1 MTLSTTTAKV
11 GYLGNGTTTAFAVPF
26 AFFAAAELEVV
37 ERVIA
42 TGVETPRALT
52 THYTVTGG
60 NGSTG
65 TVTAVAAPP
74 ATVTWT
80 IARKTAR
87 TQLTDY
93 LTGDAFPA
101 ETHERALDRLT
112 ALVQEIEEILGRSL
126 RIPITDVGSTPQL
139 PSSTARANKVLVFDS
154 AGQPGVSDAAALA
167 SVTAAAYA
175 SVQEFVGD
183 GTTTVFVL
191 NSVPGST
198 AMVDVSVGGIVQ
210 SPSLDYGVAG
220 NELTFS
226 AAPPNGAQIV
236 ARWIT
241 SSGSVGNFV
250 PISATQGST
259 SEVRANGRFLW
270 VQGVGNGGTAS
281 GFARRA
287 TFSGSALNTFG
298 NVDQFEIANG
308 TPSARQVPAS
318 GSGIH
323 SISWLAWDGGV
334 NAQAATFRAEV
345 VSTPASGGL
354 FAELSWA
361 VGPNAK
367 NVSLRQ
373 QGQWRFH
380 PMTAPASPL
389 AGDVYYDSGTNKLR
403 CWNGT
408 TWNDLF

>member
-26 AFFAAAELEVV
+26 AFFGAAELEVV
-37 ERVIA
+37 ERAIV

-139 PSSTARANKVLVFDS
+139 PSSTARANKVLVFDA

-167 SVTAAAYA
+167 TLTAT
-175 SVQEFVGD
+175 SFVNLQEWTGD
-183 GTTTVFVL
+183 GVTTSYTL
-191 NSVPGST
+191 NNAPGNAS
-198 AMVDVSVGGIVQ
+198 AVHVSVGGIVQ
-210 SPSLDYGVAG
+210 SPSLNYTVAG
-220 NELTFS
+220 NTLTFVS
-226 AAPPNGAQIV
+226 APPSGQRIIARWVTAGQNVNFSPLRFGVSNINVATVGAEPDAAALTFNQRFVVWNGAG
-236 ARWIT
+236 WGWNFDT
-241 SSGSVGNFV
+241 NGKLSSGGGGAFGRNAIRTSGPSYSVLATDNWILNQAGGGGTLTLTLPAASDALLGRPREIMITNQNASDVVSASADVV
-250 PISATQGST
+250 PIDGST
-259 SEVRANGRFLW
+259 P
-270 VQGVGNGGTAS
+270 GTAILP
-281 GFARRA
+281 A
-287 TFSGSALNTFG
+287 TAGAWCVLVALQT
-298 NVDQFEIANG
+298 
-308 TPSARQVPAS
+308 
-318 GSGIH
+318 
-323 SISWLAWDGGV
+323 
-334 NAQAATFRAEV
+334 
-345 VSTPASGGL
+345 GL
-354 FAELSWA
+354 
-361 VGPNAK
+361 
-367 NVSLRQ
+367 
-373 QGQWRFH
+373 GQTRWRV
-380 PMTAPASPL
+380 MQR
-389 AGDVYYDSGTNKLR
+389 GQ
-403 CWNGT
+403 
-408 TWNDLF
+408 